1 MIYPKGIKKGD
12 TIGIVAPSGPFRAT
26 TLGEI
31 ENALNDLGYNVKF
44 GESCYGSYK
53 GYLSSEDSIRAKDIE
68 DMFLDKTRTSSDK
81 ESSCRR
87 IKNFMTE

>member
-53 GYLSSEDSIRAKDIE
+53 GYLSSEEQIVNRYNLKSY
-68 DMFLDKTRTSSDK
+68 K
-81 ESSCRR
+81 EYK
-87 IKNFMTE
+87 KNQLNEEQKHLEY